1 MDMIRSEKMVLMRF
15 EKKKLHHNE
24 LITINKVTVKLTETH
39 FVLKQLK
46 GVWCLVP
53 LSTIFQ
59 LYCGSVKTV

>member
-15 EKKKLHHNE
+15 EKKLHHNE
-24 LITINKVTVKLTETH
+24 LITTETH